1 MRPPETAAAKTKNI
15 GSKDSLFPRVGQ
27 GAGFRRAREG
37 VLLMTPY
44 PEPRQ
49 EQEPSDIPFDEMASP
64 PNAPTNK
71 KRSKGKKPR
80 YAKLSVELW
89 DNPDF
94 YKLGAEAKYLYTAL
108 HFGRSSNMS
117 GLFPVTR
124 RMLKD
129 FGLSKE
135 QYERALLELEET
147 ELVSV
152 ERYSD
157 DDDMIFVPA
166 ILRQDFDSPPQAIGA
181 LRASNAYFYSKLR
194 EDFMSE
200 WGRLVT
206 ERFADRL
213 DDVIS
218 LDGRETTMRKILRE
232 AR

>member
-1 MRPPETAAAKTKNI
+1 MFRCKEGGAVVSGDRTPNKKHRLPLRRAYFPASGKGP
-15 GSKDSLFPRVGQ
+15 GSV
-27 GAGFRRAREG
+27 AREG
-37 VLLMTPY
+37 GTLMSLY
-44 PEPRQ
+44 PEFPQ
-49 EQEPSDIPFDEMASP
+49 EQEPSDIPFDEMSP
-64 PNAPTNK
+64 PPSALTNK
-71 KRSKGKKPR
+71 KRAKGKKPR

-94 YKLGAEAKYLYTAL
+94 CKLGAEAKYLYTAL

-135 QYERALLELEET
+135 RYERALLELEET

-152 ERYSD
+152 ERYPD

-166 ILRQDFDSPPQAIGA
+166 ILRQDFASPPQAIGA
-181 LRASNAYFYSKLR
+181 LRASNAFFYSELR
-194 EDFMSE
+194 DDFMSE

-206 ERFADRL
+206 ADQIGRASCRER
-213 DDVIS
+213 V
-218 LDGRETTMRKILRE
+218 
-232 AR
+232 

>member
-1 MRPPETAAAKTKNI
+1 
-15 GSKDSLFPRVGQ
+15 
-27 GAGFRRAREG
+27 
-37 VLLMTPY
+37 MTPY
-44 PEPRQ
+44 PKIPQ
-49 EQEPSDIPFDEMASP
+49 EQEPSDIPFDEMSSP
-64 PNAPTNK
+64 PNALTNK
-71 KRSKGKKPR
+71 KRAKGKKPR

-94 YKLGAEAKYLYTAL
+94 CKLDAEAKYLYTAL

-135 QYERALLELEET
+135 RYERALLELEET

-152 ERYSD
+152 ERYPD

-181 LRASNAYFYSKLR
+181 LRASNAFFYSELR
-194 EDFMSE
+194 DDFMSE
-200 WGRLVT
+200 WERLVT

-213 DDVIS
+213 DDVITI
-218 LDGRETTMRKILRE
+218 DGRETTMREIFKE

>member
-1 MRPPETAAAKTKNI
+1 
-15 GSKDSLFPRVGQ
+15 
-27 GAGFRRAREG
+27 
-37 VLLMTPY
+37 MTPS
-44 PEPRQ
+44 PKFPQWQEPR
-49 EQEPSDIPFDEMASP
+49 DIPFDEMPSP

-71 KRSKGKKPR
+71 KRAKGKKTR

-89 DNPDF
+89 DTPVF
-94 YKLGAEAKYLYTAL
+94 YELDAEAKYLYVVL

-135 QYERALLELEET
+135 RYERALLELEET

-152 ERYSD
+152 ERYPD

-181 LRASNAYFYSKLR
+181 LRASNAFFYSELR
-194 EDFMSE
+194 DDFMSE
-200 WGRLVT
+200 WERLVT

-213 DDVIS
+213 DDAITI
-218 LDGRETTMRKILRE
+218 DGRETTMREIFKE